1 MVCRLLVLEDLP
13 QVLLLLPP
21 NPPEVG
27 SVLIPPPAR
36 LKTPHPAASLQ
47 CAGVIFFLSQPVL
60 GPTEVPPAAGICL
73 WRLLSDL
80 ETL

>member
-1 MVCRLLVLEDLP
+1 MVCRLLVLEDLA
-13 QVLLLLPP
+13 QVPP
-21 NPPEVG
+21 SPTKPPRG
-27 SVLIPPPAR
+27 GLCANSIPAR
-36 LKTPHPAASLQ
+36 LKTAHSAASLQ
-47 CAGVIFFLSQPVL
+47 CVGIIFFLSQPVL